1 MRIGV
6 MDGPETSEKTFVEYI
21 HQLTVAAYIRS
32 PSPWEVGAGGSGG

>member
-21 HQLTVAAYIRS
+21 HQLTVAEYIGS
-32 PSPWEVGAGGSGG
+32 PRQWEVRAGG